1 MTPFTPKPIYR
12 WSGEQKDPSSNLG
25 WSIEN
30 RLKYHFPRFAD
41 GVVMYIQGS
50 LPLPEPLVEVIESF
64 VQGIPNEMW
73 SKWNID
79 WNADTP
85 AIQFHN
91 KRGIISEALPVDNMF
106 RCKLEGDYFT
116 GLCESKTKDIAV
128 KALRDHPVEWWR
140 DWFGEFEIRN
150 ISMVEP
156 RIVSKTKHSSRKNM
170 IVVRYIDKYGVKTQ
184 RTVPSGEEN
193 TIPLDLFGDKTV
205 SVTILPD
212 ERIIDD
218 KDPFTLDRTVSIG
231 KCRKDAIEYL
241 AQQYKIRMQIPPEHQ
256 IWLTNQLLEFFAND
270 EVGAYVEVFKCSLVY
285 SKIFTDDVDN
295 RLASIV
301 IYVAPGKELARKVL
315 NGLVKKFAHVEHLG
329 LNLPSRYTVTKNRLI
344 FYSGADGDMKSALI
358 REGLIDRYFD
368 RTSDPSSSSSFTG
381 YDLSLSDI

>member
-1 MTPFTPKPIYR
+1 MKPFTPKPIYR
-12 WSGEQKDPSSNLG
+12 WSGEEKDPSSNLG
-25 WSIEN
+25 WEIDN

-41 GVVMYIQGS
+41 GVVIYIPVEK
-50 LPLPEPLVEVIESF
+50 PLPEPLLEVIETF
-64 VQGIPNEMW
+64 VQNIPNGMW

-91 KRGIISEALPVDNMF
+91 KRGIISEALPADNMF
-106 RCKLEGDYFT
+106 RCRLEGDYFT

-128 KALRDHPVEWWR
+128 KSLRDHPVEWWK
-140 DWFGEFEIRN
+140 DWFGEFEVKN
-150 ISMVEP
+150 IPLIEP

-184 RTVPSGEEN
+184 RTVPVGEEN
-193 TIPLDLFGDKTV
+193 NIPLDLSGDKTV

-212 ERIIDD
+212 ETIIDD
-218 KDPFTLDRTVSIG
+218 KDPFTLNRTVSIG

-256 IWLTNQLLEFFAND
+256 VWLTNQLLEFFATD

-285 SKIFTDDVDN
+285 SKILTSDSTE

-301 IYVAPGKELARKVL
+301 IFVAPGKELARKVL
-315 NGLVKKFAHVEHLG
+315 NALVKKFANIEHLG
-329 LNLPSRYTVTKNRLI
+329 LNLPSRYTVTKNKLI
-344 FYSGADGDMKSALI
+344 FYSGADGDLKSALL
-358 REGLIDRYFD
+358 REGLLDKYFD
-368 RTSDPSSSSSFTG
+368 RKIDPSASSFTG
-381 YDLSLSDI
+381 YELSLNDI